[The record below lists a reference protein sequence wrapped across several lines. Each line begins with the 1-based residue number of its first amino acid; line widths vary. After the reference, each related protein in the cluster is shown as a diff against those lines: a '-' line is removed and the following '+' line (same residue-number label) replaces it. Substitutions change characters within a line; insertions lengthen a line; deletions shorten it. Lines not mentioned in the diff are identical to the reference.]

1 MRRNPTPHND
11 MIGIADTFR
20 RAIQSLPKNQDRERS
35 VQITFDRYVD
45 IAQCNTTLTLD
56 EIMSTLQQ
64 ELNG

>member
-20 RAIQSLPKNQDRERS
+20 RAIQALPKDQDRERS
-35 VQITFDRYVD
+35 VQFTFDRYVD
-45 IAQCNTTLTLD
+45 IAQRNTTLTLD
-56 EIMSTLQQ
+56 EIIETLQQ